1 MRFSALNAKFCL
13 FVATMTSSMP
23 TDTTLDT
30 QAGAAVYSPWVLKL
44 YDWWVL
50 DVSNRWAWQCS
61 TSDVLLTFY
70 RKHIGARHLDVG
82 VGTGF
87 YLEHAGF
94 GPAQELSLLDLNE
107 NSLATAAARLGR
119 ADVSWFVQ
127 DVMQPLSA
135 LGDRKYDSI
144 ALFYLLHCLPG
155 DMAAKACVF
164 EHLKQ
169 HLADGG
175 VLYGATILGD
185 AAGHNAFGR
194 KLMNVYNKKGIFGNR
209 ADTLESLEQAL
220 RRHFADVTLKQHGKV
235 VCFTARQPTLTASN

>member
-1 MRFSALNAKFCL
+1 MPIDG
-13 FVATMTSSMP
+13 TS
-23 TDTTLDT
+23 LDT

-50 DVSNRWAWQCS
+50 GVSNRWAWQCS
-61 TSDVLLTFY
+61 TEDVLLPFY
-70 RKHIGARHLDVG
+70 RKYVGTRHLDVG

-107 NSLATAAARLGR
+107 NSLGAAAARLGR
-119 ADVSWFVQ
+119 TDVSWFVQ
-127 DVMQPLSA
+127 DVTQPLGA

-155 DMAAKACVF
+155 DMASKACVF
-164 EHLKQ
+164 DHLKR
-169 HLADGG
+169 HLAVEG

-185 AAGHNAFGR
+185 GAGHNALGR
-194 KLMNVYNKKGIFGNR
+194 KLMGVYNKKGIFGNR
-209 ADTLESLEQAL
+209 ADTLEGLEQAL
-220 RRHFADVTLKQHGKV
+220 RRHFVDVEFKQHGKV
-235 VCFTARQPTLTASN
+235 ACFTARRPRV

>member
-1 MRFSALNAKFCL
+1 
-13 FVATMTSSMP
+13 MP

-44 YDWWVL
+44 YDAWVL
-50 DVSNRWAWQCS
+50 GISNRWAWQCS
-61 TSDVLLTFY
+61 TTDVLLPFY
-70 RKHIGARHLDVG
+70 RKHVGARHLDVG

-94 GPAQELSLLDLNE
+94 GPAQNLSLLDLNE
-107 NSLATAAARLGR
+107 NSLRTAAARLGR

-164 EHLKQ
+164 EHLKP
-169 HLADGG
+169 HLAEGG

-185 AAGHNAFGR
+185 AAGHDAFGR
-194 KLMNVYNKKGIFGNR
+194 KLMSVYNKKGIFGNR
-209 ADTLESLEQAL
+209 GDTLEGLEQAL
-220 RRHFADVTLKQHGKV
+220 RGHFADVEVKQHGKV
-235 VCFTARQPTLTASN
+235 ACFTARHP

>member
-1 MRFSALNAKFCL
+1 
-13 FVATMTSSMP
+13 MTSTMP

-44 YDWWVL
+44 YDAWVL
-50 DVSNRWAWQCS
+50 GISNRWAWQCS
-61 TSDVLLTFY
+61 TTDVLLPFY
-70 RKHIGARHLDVG
+70 RKHVRARHLDVG

-87 YLEHAGF
+87 YLEHASF
-94 GPAQELSLLDLNE
+94 GPAQNLSLLDLNE
-107 NSLATAAARLGR
+107 NSLRNAAVRLGR

-155 DMAAKACVF
+155 DMADKACVF
-164 EHLKQ
+164 DHLKQ

-220 RRHFADVTLKQHGKV
+220 RQHFIDVELKQHGKV
-235 VCFTARQPTLTASN
+235 ACFTARKPK

>member
-1 MRFSALNAKFCL
+1 MI
-13 FVATMTSSMP
+13 
-23 TDTTLDT
+23 TDETTLDT

-50 DVSNRWAWQCS
+50 GVSNRWAWQCS
-61 TSDVLLTFY
+61 TTGVLLPFY
-70 RKHIGARHLDVG
+70 RRHIGARHLDVG

-94 GPAQELSLLDLNE
+94 GPDQDLALLDLNE
-107 NSLATAAARLGR
+107 NSLHTAAARLGR

-127 DVMQPLSA
+127 DVMQPLTA

-155 DMAAKACVF
+155 EMADKVHAF
-164 EHLKQ
+164 DHLKQ
-169 HLADGG
+169 HLAKGG

-185 AAGHNAFGR
+185 AAGHKGLGR
-194 KLMNVYNKKGIFGNR
+194 KLMDVYNKKGIFGNR
-209 ADTLESLEQAL
+209 TDTLEGLERAL
-220 RRHFADVTLKQHGKV
+220 RQHFVDVELTQHGKV
-235 VCFTARQPTLTASN
+235 ACFTARQPRAD